1 MLQSSVFNVV
11 FLYFQVIGSS
21 NVAVPTHLYKVILAE
36 DNMKQS
42 VLGAFVVP
50 NEPVS
55 FEHKLQEFQVPLD
68 ILSQYS
74 GLVFFPALDADKAN
88 DLCLTDGCKLLSKER
103 MDMVAFGRRL
113 RNAKSSDLLESVWEE
128 MKVSELTPDAFT
140 TDIYKAKKK
149 ELQEQE
155 GELTKINEQESVP
168 TGEDSN

>member
-1 MLQSSVFNVV
+1 MLQSSFFNAV
-11 FLYFQVIGSS
+11 FLYPQVIGSS

-36 DNMKQS
+36 DGTKS
-42 VLGAFVVP
+42 VLGTFVVP

-68 ILSQYS
+68 VLSQYS

-103 MDMVAFGRRL
+103 MDMIVFGRRL

-128 MKVSELTPDAFT
+128 MKAGKLTPDAFT
-140 TDIYKAKKK
+140 TDIYEAKKK
-149 ELQEQE
+149 ELHEQE
-155 GELTKINEQESVP
+155 GELAKINEQESEP
-168 TGEDSN
+168 EGEDST